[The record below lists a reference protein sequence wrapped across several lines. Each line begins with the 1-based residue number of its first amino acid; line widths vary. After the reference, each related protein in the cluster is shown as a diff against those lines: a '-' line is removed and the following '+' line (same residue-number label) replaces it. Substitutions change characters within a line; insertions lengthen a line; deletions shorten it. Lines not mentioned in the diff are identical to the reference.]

1 MRKLISRTGVTVS
14 YRKSGSGPLLVLIHG
29 GFSDHHTNWEFVLP
43 KLEDRF
49 TVVAVARRG
58 RGETDATE
66 GHTLADEAEDAV
78 TIIESLGEPAFL
90 LGHSY
95 GAQVALRAAAA
106 IPAHVRAMILYEPPS
121 PNMFD
126 MGFLDELEHMAAQGR
141 WDEFSWTFFEEGLR
155 VPAEELN
162 KVRANGLWD
171 AIVADAKATLGDL
184 RALTRSRFVPEDYRT
199 MSVPTLLQIGT
210 ESPRELYATD
220 ALAAVLPNVR
230 IEELKGQAHE
240 GMTTAP
246 DLYAESVIRFVMSK
260 AHRPS
265 RRGAEASPLCAWSLE
280 E

>member
-1 MRKLISRTGVTVS
+1 MRKLVSRTGVTVS

-43 KLEDRF
+43 ALEQRF

-58 RGETDATE
+58 RGETDATT
-66 GHTLADEAEDAV
+66 GHSLEAEADDAV

-95 GAQVALRAAAA
+95 GARVALRAAAA
-106 IPAHVRAMILYEPPS
+106 IPAHVRAMILYEPPT
-121 PNMFD
+121 PTMFD
-126 MGFLDELEHMAAQGR
+126 MGFLDKLELLAARGS

-162 KVRANGLWD
+162 KVRADGLWD
-171 AIVADAKATLGDL
+171 PIVADAKATLGDL
-184 RALTRSRFVPEDYRT
+184 RALTRARFVPEDYRT
-199 MSVPTLLQIGT
+199 LSVPTLLQVGT

-220 ALAAVLPNVR
+220 VLAAVLPNVR

-246 DLYAESVIRFVMSK
+246 DLYAESVVRFFLSTSEK
-260 AHRPS
+260 
-265 RRGAEASPLCAWSLE
+265 E
-280 E
+280 EHQ